1 MIRMISAAGFALAV
15 ATSAH
20 AMTPAPLAQPERVI
34 VQVREGC
41 GMGRVMVNGV
51 CSREPRCAKS
61 TEPTA
66 DARDT
71 REAFALPRR
80 RQERC

>member
-51 CSREPRCAKS
+51 CQSRAAMRQEP
-61 TEPTA
+61 EPTA

>member
-41 GMGRVMVNGV
+41 GLGRVMVNGV
-51 CSREPRCAKS
+51 CQSRAAMRRS

-66 DARDT
+66 DVRAT
-71 REAFALPRR
+71 REVSALPRR
-80 RQERC
+80 RPERF